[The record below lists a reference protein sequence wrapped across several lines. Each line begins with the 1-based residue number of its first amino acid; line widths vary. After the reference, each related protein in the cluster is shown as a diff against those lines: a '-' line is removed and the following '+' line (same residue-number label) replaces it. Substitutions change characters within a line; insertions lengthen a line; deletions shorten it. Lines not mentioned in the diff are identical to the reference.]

1 MFALPGQIV
10 MLEMIFLGVSSV
22 TIALAISLTTT
33 LFVIIT
39 ATLFPLMHESD
50 RKIQSYAKVH

>member
-1 MFALPGQIV
+1 
-10 MLEMIFLGVSSV
+10 
-22 TIALAISLTTT
+22 
-33 LFVIIT
+33 VIIT